1 MADRPGRRWQ
11 FSLLTLL
18 LAMSGVAVICLALRS
33 PNEVWAAIVFAAL
46 LAALALAVLTAIYR
60 TGRTRAFALG
70 FLVLAA
76 GYFGLVLY
84 AERPETYG
92 QPRLP
97 TTRWAFTLFTLLHQ
111 NNGPGQYTVGPYS
124 TVSYAVQAYT
134 SVPPTI
140 PVSSPYL
147 PSPAGA
153 MPVTTY
159 VQQVISPPQF
169 SAQTFLDITQQ
180 SLALLLGV
188 LGGIAGQWLYATRRE
203 EPAAPTAA

>member
-1 MADRPGRRWQ
+1 MADRTGRKWQ

-18 LAMSGVAVICLALRS
+18 LTTSGVALICLALRS
-33 PNEVWAAIVFAAL
+33 PNEVWAAIVFSAL

-60 TGRTRAFALG
+60 AGRTRAFALG
-70 FLVLAA
+70 FLVLGA

-97 TTRWAFTLFTLLHQ
+97 TTRWAFTLFMLLHQ
-111 NNGPGQYTVGPYS
+111 ENGPGQYAAGPYS
-124 TVSYAVQAYT
+124 TVSYAVQAYAP
-134 SVPPTI
+134 VPPTI
-140 PVSSPYL
+140 PAGSSYV
-147 PSPAGA
+147 PAPMA
-153 MPVTTY
+153 TPVTTY

-169 SAQTFLDITQQ
+169 SAQTFLDITHQ

-188 LGGIAGQWLYATRRE
+188 IGGIAAQWLYATRRE
-203 EPAAPTAA
+203 DLAPAAAA